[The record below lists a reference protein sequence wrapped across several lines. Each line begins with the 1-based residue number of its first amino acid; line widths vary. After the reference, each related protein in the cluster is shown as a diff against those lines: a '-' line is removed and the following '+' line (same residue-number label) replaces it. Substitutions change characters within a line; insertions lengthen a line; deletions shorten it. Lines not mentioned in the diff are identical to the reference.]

1 MVEYR
6 KDDVELLHYYQSH
19 GARHPNKPFVMLKPS
34 HPYTRLSIRRLKWG
48 MKLGSLKNM
57 NSKTAERLRDKIIQ
71 SDVKYDKMR
80 KGLGWR

>member
-1 MVEYR
+1 
-6 KDDVELLHYYQSH
+6 
-19 GARHPNKPFVMLKPS
+19 
-34 HPYTRLSIRRLKWG
+34 

-80 KGLGWR
+80 KGLGWK